1 MIDDAFVIDAVVH
14 GYNLSPENQRSPAA
28 AELAAALYYGV
39 HRGFSP
45 RGQEQWILDEHRFLY
60 GHNPDQ
66 LAHALFAE
74 SQTDVGIYHGVPAYG
89 LFTDGGSPLW
99 VGKEIRQRYPGRML
113 LYGPISPFQPGAVE
127 EVDRLVE
134 EEDVVGIKLYPLDI
148 IDGEIK
154 TWHADDPELIYPI
167 LERAQARGIRS
178 IAIHKAIPFGRVPSD
193 PFRPTDIEGAAA
205 AFPNLTFEV
214 VHGGFAYLEETAMM
228 VARFPNV
235 AINLEGGSG
244 YLVNSPRK
252 FAEIIGTFMFWGG
265 ADRLIWA
272 TGCIALHPRP
282 FVEAFWRLKMPKDL
296 MDDYGFPPLTPEVK
310 RAALSGNIARILGLD
325 LEAIK
330 QTIACDEFA
339 QKTKLAEPWSGAAV
353 ANMA

>member
-1 MIDDAFVIDAVVH
+1 MIGDAFVIDAVVH
-14 GYNLSPENQRSPAA
+14 GYNLSPENQRGPAA

-45 RGQEQWILDEHRFLY
+45 RGQEQWILDEQRFMY

-74 SQTDVGIYHGVPAYG
+74 SQTDVAIYHGVPAYG

-99 VGKEIRQRYPGRML
+99 VGKEIRSRYPGRML
-113 LYGPISPFQPGAVE
+113 LYGPISPFQPGAVA

-134 EEDVVGIKLYPLDI
+134 EEGVVGLKLYPQDI
-148 IDGEIK
+148 VDGEIK
-154 TWHADDPELIYPI
+154 SWRADDPELIYPI
-167 LERAQARGIRS
+167 LERAQDRGIRS
-178 IAIHKAIPFGRVPSD
+178 IAIHKAIPFGRVPSE

-244 YLVNSPRK
+244 YLVNAPRK

-265 ADRLIWA
+265 ANRLIWA

-296 MDDYGFPPLTPEVK
+296 IDDYGFPPLTPEVK
-310 RAALSGNIARILGLD
+310 QATLSGNIARILGLD

-339 QKTKLAEPWSGAAV
+339 KQTQLAAPWSGVAV
-353 ANMA
+353 ANVA

>member
-1 MIDDAFVIDAVVH
+1 
-14 GYNLSPENQRSPAA
+14 
-28 AELAAALYYGV
+28 
-39 HRGFSP
+39 
-45 RGQEQWILDEHRFLY
+45 
-60 GHNPDQ
+60 
-66 LAHALFAE
+66 
-74 SQTDVGIYHGVPAYG
+74 
-89 LFTDGGSPLW
+89 
-99 VGKEIRQRYPGRML
+99 ML

-134 EEDVVGIKLYPLDI
+134 EEGVVGIKLYPQDI

-154 TWHADDPELIYPI
+154 SWRTDDPELIYPI

-178 IAIHKAIPFGRVPSD
+178 IAIHKAIPFGRVPSE

-205 AFPNLTFEV
+205 AFPALTFEV

-244 YLVNSPRK
+244 YLVNAPRK

-265 ADRLIWA
+265 ANRLIWA

-282 FVEAFWRLKMPKDL
+282 FVEAFWRLKMPRDL
-296 MDDYGFPPLTPEVK
+296 IEDYGFPPLTPDVK
-310 RAALSGNIARILGLD
+310 QATLSGNIARILGLD
-325 LEAIK
+325 LPAIQ

-339 QKTKLAEPWSGAAV
+339 QRTKLAAPWSGAAV
-353 ANMA
+353 APRA